1 MKRPFSAIGNDTI
14 DRSFHMS
21 ATFVARRQM
30 PRSPS
35 WLALAALN
43 GTAREPIA
51 VNRRAFAAFARV
63 DSACGPGLIM
73 RFSWGKVAA
82 AHAGIGA
89 FFWLD

>member
-35 WLALAALN
+35 WLALAA
-43 GTAREPIA
+43 GSERHGAQAYRGKSSRICGFRAR
-51 VNRRAFAAFARV
+51 
-63 DSACGPGLIM
+63 
-73 RFSWGKVAA
+73 
-82 AHAGIGA
+82 
-89 FFWLD
+89 